1 MDFLYLTVVEAT
13 DLLQKLSLDSD
24 AKTIDVPDAAKKVF
38 SCFFAA
44 CLLLESTVF
53 LI

>member
-24 AKTIDVPDAAKKVF
+24 AKTIDAPDAAKKVF
-38 SCFFAA
+38 SCF
-44 CLLLESTVF
+44 LLQAFYWRALDS
-53 LI
+53 